1 MSQMIPDPES
11 YFRGFVPRRDPLL
24 LELAGE
30 AQAEGIPIVGPV
42 VGELLFI
49 LARVTGAVNILE
61 LGAATG
67 YSTLHL
73 ARGCQPAGGRVV
85 TLEWDAAM
93 AARARANFARAG
105 LADHIEVRVGDALT
119 LMAAMTGP
127 VDLIFMDIDKEF
139 YLPALP
145 HCRRL
150 LKPGGLLFTDNVGF
164 AEAAAFNRELF
175 ASEDWRTV
183 HLLGFLPLHSPER
196 DGLSLAVRVK

>member
-24 LELAGE
+24 LELARE

-61 LGAATG
+61 LGTATG
-67 YSTLHL
+67 YSGLHL

-85 TLEWDAAM
+85 TLEWDEAL
-93 AARARANFARAG
+93 AARARGNFARAG
-105 LADHIEVRVGDALT
+105 LSDRIEVRVGDALT

-127 VDLIFMDIDKEF
+127 FDLIFMDIDKEA

-164 AEAAAFNRELF
+164 AGAAGFNRELF

-183 HLLGFLPLHSPER
+183 HLLSFLPFHSPEH